1 MDGIFV
7 LRMLTECSKKK
18 AENRTATSRK
28 ERSKYRKVSS
38 KEMNAKKKMDLVFI
52 FFQEREEGATGAVAA
67 AGVVAG
73 VAAAGVAAAV
83 AAPPLL

>member
-1 MDGIFV
+1 
-7 LRMLTECSKKK
+7 MLTECSKKK